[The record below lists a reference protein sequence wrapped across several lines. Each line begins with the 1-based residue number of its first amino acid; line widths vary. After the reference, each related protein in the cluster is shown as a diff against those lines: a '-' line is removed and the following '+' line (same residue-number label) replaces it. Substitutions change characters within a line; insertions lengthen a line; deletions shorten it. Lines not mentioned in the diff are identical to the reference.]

1 MSTTRPPHA
10 FWDRV
15 AQRYAAMQMRNPD
28 AYETTLALVKAHL
41 HAQDRILEL
50 GCGTG
55 ATALRLAPCVGAYVA
70 SDYSG
75 AMIAIA
81 KGAKTSAGI
90 ENVAPLV
97 AGLGD
102 GSLPEGPFDATLAFN
117 LLHLLPDR
125 RAAFREVFD
134 LTRPGG
140 LFISKT
146 PCLAGLFRVFQP
158 VLALLRLFGKAPDFN
173 FITPETLERDIR
185 NAGFE
190 ILERGDYPARPPRR
204 FIVAHRPEKSG
215 R

>member
-1 MSTTRPPHA
+1 MRATKPPQA

-28 AYETTLALVKAHL
+28 AYEATLALVKPRL
-41 HAQDRILEL
+41 RPQDRVLEL

-55 ATALRLAPCVGAYVA
+55 ATALRLAPAVGDYVA

-81 KGAKTSAGI
+81 QQAKTDADTQNI
-90 ENVAPLV
+90 TPLV
-97 AGLGD
+97 AGPGD

-125 RAAFREVFD
+125 RAAFSEVFD

-146 PCLAGLFRVFQP
+146 PCLGGVFRLLQP
-158 VLALLRLFGKAPDFN
+158 ALALLRLFGKAPDFN
-173 FITPETLERDIR
+173 FITSETLERDIR
-185 NAGFE
+185 NAGFV
-190 ILERGDYPARPPRR
+190 IMERGDDPSRFPRR
-204 FIVAHRPEKSG
+204 FIVAQRPA
-215 R
+215 